1 MVGTVGTYYPACK
14 RAVHHAD
21 TDNAITIAGPHSG
34 DHDEEL
40 LPRSIDIALK
50 PKPRTV
56 SMKLRPTPS
65 GALRR
70 VDLLAF
76 ATLLMGV
83 VTCRYCVFGEDR

>member
-21 TDNAITIAGPHSG
+21 TDNAITVAGPHSG
-34 DHDEEL
+34 DHDEETL
-40 LPRSIDIALK
+40 ASIDRHRPQAQA
-50 PKPRTV
+50 THGHE
-56 SMKLRPTPS
+56 LRPTPS